1 MKCCTQAKFA
11 LLAGGTPAR
20 GRRACTR
27 LVHVVAERV
36 GHLPELRF
44 EVRAE
49 RSAAVGLRL
58 LARSPSEP
66 LIPAAGAL
74 DASPKHRRCYVPT
87 AITYSNTS
95 AAAGSRSLGHIRL
108 GRLPKSARWRE
119 VVGVMESDPQNAERI
134 AAATLVASED
144 YLRSVRNDP
153 ALGRA
158 YWTLV
163 RLMAA
168 ARGDDFAGELR
179 RLGLPSD
186 GGGSSIAFLAGV
198 ADSVR
203 RESADAAD
211 GSMAGE
217 IAGLALR
224 RALMET
230 VGTQATSMFGSTVDD
245 LQAAFR
251 AHAKERQFG
260 EVSRLFFGDFLARV
274 LRGAL
279 DREAPRLLGAARERS
294 DAAAGRR
301 PRAPIRRHRPRLRG
315 RVALQE
321 ALRTRRGHPTRGY

>member
-1 MKCCTQAKFA
+1 M
-11 LLAGGTPAR
+11 
-20 GRRACTR
+20 
-27 LVHVVAERV
+27 
-36 GHLPELRF
+36 
-44 EVRAE
+44 
-49 RSAAVGLRL
+49 
-58 LARSPSEP
+58 
-66 LIPAAGAL
+66 
-74 DASPKHRRCYVPT
+74 
-87 AITYSNTS
+87 
-95 AAAGSRSLGHIRL
+95 
-108 GRLPKSARWRE
+108 
-119 VVGVMESDPQNAERI
+119 
-134 AAATLVASED
+134 
-144 YLRSVRNDP
+144 RNDP

-279 DREAPRLLGAARERS
+279 DREAPRLLGAAESEAMLQQVDVHARQSAVIVRDFAGEWLSKKRYERATS
-294 DAAAGRR
+294 PY
-301 PRAPIRRHRPRLRG
+301 PR
-315 RVALQE
+315 
-321 ALRTRRGHPTRGY
+321 RRGGASETSAPSPG

>member
-1 MKCCTQAKFA
+1 M
-11 LLAGGTPAR
+11 
-20 GRRACTR
+20 
-27 LVHVVAERV
+27 
-36 GHLPELRF
+36 
-44 EVRAE
+44 
-49 RSAAVGLRL
+49 
-58 LARSPSEP
+58 
-66 LIPAAGAL
+66 
-74 DASPKHRRCYVPT
+74 
-87 AITYSNTS
+87 
-95 AAAGSRSLGHIRL
+95 GHIRL

-144 YLRSVRNDP
+144 YLRSARNDP

-168 ARGDDFAGELR
+168 ARGDDFAGEVS
-179 RLGLPSD
+179 RLGVPSESE
-186 GGGSSIAFLAGV
+186 GSSIAFLAGV

-203 RESADAAD
+203 RESAEAAD

-217 IAGLALR
+217 LGGLALQ

-251 AHAKERQFG
+251 AHSTERQFG

-279 DREAPRLLGAARERS
+279 DREAPRLLGASASEVMLQQVDVHARQSAAIVRDFAGEWFSKKRYER
-294 DAAAGRR
+294 AGD
-301 PRAPIRRHRPRLRG
+301 IRREDADG
-315 RVALQE
+315 FIAVALRK
-321 ALRTRRGHPTRGY
+321 LRSELRREGEQA